1 MIHVRWEREGHAGH
15 VVLRGEFMSVA
26 AVFPRIQLWTWSEK
40 SGPKYWKDE
49 KKLVMGSPGKCL
61 RKRKSLS
68 SAGVVFLLSSAD
80 RTASVFGA
88 VILQLPSQARS
99 LAHLNETKQNKT
111 WKHELHFYMLVF
123 LVLFK
128 KYNTSLYPTMCLLQT
143 LNKRDPITQRQE
155 ILLFLTFLKKSLFG
169 LISFVM
175 YIITLIIPKVKY
187 LQSKIVYC
195 DNTLT
200 R

>member
-1 MIHVRWEREGHAGH
+1 MIHVHWEGEGHAGH

-49 KKLVMGSPGKCL
+49 KKLVMGSPSKCL

-99 LAHLNETKQNKT
+99 LAYLNETKHNKT
-111 WKHELHFYMLVF
+111 
-123 LVLFK
+123 
-128 KYNTSLYPTMCLLQT
+128 
-143 LNKRDPITQRQE
+143 
-155 ILLFLTFLKKSLFG
+155 
-169 LISFVM
+169 
-175 YIITLIIPKVKY
+175 
-187 LQSKIVYC
+187 
-195 DNTLT
+195 
-200 R
+200 